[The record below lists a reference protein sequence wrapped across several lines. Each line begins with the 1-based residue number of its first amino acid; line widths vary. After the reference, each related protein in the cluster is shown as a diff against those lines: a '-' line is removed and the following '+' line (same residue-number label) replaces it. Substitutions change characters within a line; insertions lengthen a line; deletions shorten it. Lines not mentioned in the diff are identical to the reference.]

1 MKRTII
7 ILYILLLCL
16 PLNAIQDTH
25 SFIPLSLSEGLT
37 HSRVQCIF
45 RDHSG
50 VLWIG
55 TKNGLNSWDQSELK
69 SFLHDPSNLKSIPNN
84 YIKFIVEGS
93 DNKLYISTNNGICAF
108 IPTQNE
114 CNQILYEGKTFD
126 AWSCLRTDSVLLF
139 GGRKTIYSYSY
150 KNKSIHPL
158 VDEIKGDMN
167 KCVNHISIWD
177 SHSYI
182 ASTQH
187 DGVWIFD
194 IEKKTMTRCPFVK
207 ERNITNIF
215 VDSNGCLYVSIYGKG
230 VIRYKHDGTFD
241 KHFSTKNGTLTNDVV
256 LDFVEKDNIIW
267 MGTDGG
273 GINLLNL
280 QTDKVTSIKHIP
292 NDLHSLPNNS
302 IYCLYKDDKG
312 NIFGGSIHSGLFLA
326 IGNYI
331 KTYKNTQYSQPEGL
345 SELTVTALH
354 EDADTLLWI
363 GTDGGGLNTYHQY
376 TGKFQHFS
384 STNEKKIVS
393 IASFS
398 SKELIISCFNDGL
411 YLFDKRT
418 AQLTPFP
425 LMDNSTSKE
434 EFSKGDLINLYVSSD
449 EIYIFAFNI
458 YVYNLHTKRFTVLS
472 VPQHIKREQ
481 FMNAQPVYADNKY
494 IYILSY
500 KNLLRIGKANKNIQ
514 SLFSVSDNESLTSA
528 CVDCQGDFWIGSD
541 YSLYSYNP
549 QSNQTKKI
557 QNAFFHNIQSLTSD
571 NKNRIWIG
579 LNNMLLSYNIS
590 EKRIVML
597 DETDGVK
604 PNGYIFTPMPM
615 SVSNNIYI
623 GGTQGLTI
631 INKDIEMS
639 DKFPPTVN
647 LLNVSLDGRD
657 ITNKVTHDKKL
668 VVPYKHSSINFKV
681 IVDEDIPFHKH
692 LFNYTLEGDTPR
704 KIQSYSRKIEL
715 GILRPGDYTLLANCS
730 SNENWSKTS
739 TLLYIHVEGPI
750 WQRSW
755 FITLCVILF
764 ISICIG
770 VIRLMQKQMNRKLK
784 LAIAKNKR
792 EQEDQLRFITRLND
806 IIDNNID
813 KPDLDNLFL
822 QKEMSMG
829 RTSLYNKLK
838 QTTGMGTSEYINLR
852 RIKKAED
859 LLLNTNLS
867 VSEISDRLGFTYQ
880 RYFSTIFKK
889 VKGVSP
895 SQFRNNN
902 GENN

>member
-1 MKRTII
+1 
-7 ILYILLLCL
+7 
-16 PLNAIQDTH
+16 
-25 SFIPLSLSEGLT
+25 
-37 HSRVQCIF
+37 
-45 RDHSG
+45 
-50 VLWIG
+50 
-55 TKNGLNSWDQSELK
+55 
-69 SFLHDPSNLKSIPNN
+69 
-84 YIKFIVEGS
+84 
-93 DNKLYISTNNGICAF
+93 
-108 IPTQNE
+108 
-114 CNQILYEGKTFD
+114 
-126 AWSCLRTDSVLLF
+126 
-139 GGRKTIYSYSY
+139 
-150 KNKSIHPL
+150 
-158 VDEIKGDMN
+158 
-167 KCVNHISIWD
+167 
-177 SHSYI
+177 
-182 ASTQH
+182 
-187 DGVWIFD
+187 
-194 IEKKTMTRCPFVK
+194 
-207 ERNITNIF
+207 
-215 VDSNGCLYVSIYGKG
+215 
-230 VIRYKHDGTFD
+230 
-241 KHFSTKNGTLTNDVV
+241 
-256 LDFVEKDNIIW
+256 
-267 MGTDGG
+267 
-273 GINLLNL
+273 
-280 QTDKVTSIKHIP
+280 
-292 NDLHSLPNNS
+292 
-302 IYCLYKDDKG
+302 
-312 NIFGGSIHSGLFLA
+312 
-326 IGNYI
+326 
-331 KTYKNTQYSQPEGL
+331 
-345 SELTVTALH
+345 
-354 EDADTLLWI
+354 
-363 GTDGGGLNTYHQY
+363 
-376 TGKFQHFS
+376 
-384 STNEKKIVS
+384 
-393 IASFS
+393 
-398 SKELIISCFNDGL
+398 
-411 YLFDKRT
+411 
-418 AQLTPFP
+418 
-425 LMDNSTSKE
+425 
-434 EFSKGDLINLYVSSD
+434 
-449 EIYIFAFNI
+449 
-458 YVYNLHTKRFTVLS
+458 
-472 VPQHIKREQ
+472 
-481 FMNAQPVYADNKY
+481 
-494 IYILSY
+494 
-500 KNLLRIGKANKNIQ
+500 
-514 SLFSVSDNESLTSA
+514 
-528 CVDCQGDFWIGSD
+528 
-541 YSLYSYNP
+541 
-549 QSNQTKKI
+549 
-557 QNAFFHNIQSLTSD
+557 
-571 NKNRIWIG
+571 
-579 LNNMLLSYNIS
+579 MLLSYNIS

-668 VVPYKHSSINFKV
+668 IVPYKHSSINFKV

-902 GENN
+902 GGND

>member
-1 MKRTII
+1 
-7 ILYILLLCL
+7 
-16 PLNAIQDTH
+16 
-25 SFIPLSLSEGLT
+25 
-37 HSRVQCIF
+37 
-45 RDHSG
+45 
-50 VLWIG
+50 
-55 TKNGLNSWDQSELK
+55 
-69 SFLHDPSNLKSIPNN
+69 
-84 YIKFIVEGS
+84 
-93 DNKLYISTNNGICAF
+93 
-108 IPTQNE
+108 
-114 CNQILYEGKTFD
+114 
-126 AWSCLRTDSVLLF
+126 
-139 GGRKTIYSYSY
+139 
-150 KNKSIHPL
+150 
-158 VDEIKGDMN
+158 
-167 KCVNHISIWD
+167 
-177 SHSYI
+177 
-182 ASTQH
+182 
-187 DGVWIFD
+187 
-194 IEKKTMTRCPFVK
+194 
-207 ERNITNIF
+207 
-215 VDSNGCLYVSIYGKG
+215 
-230 VIRYKHDGTFD
+230 
-241 KHFSTKNGTLTNDVV
+241 
-256 LDFVEKDNIIW
+256 
-267 MGTDGG
+267 
-273 GINLLNL
+273 
-280 QTDKVTSIKHIP
+280 
-292 NDLHSLPNNS
+292 
-302 IYCLYKDDKG
+302 
-312 NIFGGSIHSGLFLA
+312 
-326 IGNYI
+326 
-331 KTYKNTQYSQPEGL
+331 
-345 SELTVTALH
+345 
-354 EDADTLLWI
+354 
-363 GTDGGGLNTYHQY
+363 
-376 TGKFQHFS
+376 
-384 STNEKKIVS
+384 
-393 IASFS
+393 
-398 SKELIISCFNDGL
+398 
-411 YLFDKRT
+411 
-418 AQLTPFP
+418 
-425 LMDNSTSKE
+425 
-434 EFSKGDLINLYVSSD
+434 
-449 EIYIFAFNI
+449 
-458 YVYNLHTKRFTVLS
+458 
-472 VPQHIKREQ
+472 
-481 FMNAQPVYADNKY
+481 MNAQPVYADNKY

-541 YSLYSYNP
+541 YSLYCYSP

-668 VVPYKHSSINFKV
+668 TVPYKHSSINFKV